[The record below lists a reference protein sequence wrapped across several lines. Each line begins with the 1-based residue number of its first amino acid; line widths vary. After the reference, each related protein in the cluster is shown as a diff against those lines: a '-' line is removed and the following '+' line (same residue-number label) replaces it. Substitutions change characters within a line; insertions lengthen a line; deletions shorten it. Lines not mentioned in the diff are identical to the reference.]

1 MSSPAP
7 FRLECLVDSAGDGCC
22 GRRKRQRRGRS
33 ERGMLKMR
41 RKLTLS
47 ASSASFIALEMD
59 VVAGGRDEGAGGAN
73 GEC

>member
-1 MSSPAP
+1 MNA
-7 FRLECLVDSAGDGCC
+7 CAHQDAGGQ
-22 GRRKRQRRGRS
+22 RQRGCPRLR
-33 ERGMLKMR
+33 
-41 RKLTLS
+41 LS